1 MLRAG
6 FFVALKL
13 LLSAVAL
20 IKCPVS
26 MYVVADE
33 AKKLQLKAAGGGPAA
48 GDSAGRP
55 PLILVDLSCE
65 CVQTFWCFDCA
76 IITFRSVIRV

>member
-33 AKKLQLKAAGGGPAA
+33 AKKLQHKARGPAA
-48 GDSAGRP
+48 GDSTGSP

-65 CVQTFWCFDCA
+65 CVQNFKCSDWYYHHF
-76 IITFRSVIRV
+76 